1 MVARFS
7 TVVLDVD
14 STLSGVEGIDWL
26 AGRRGPVTAEFVR
39 QLTQR
44 AMNGELTL
52 EEAYAQRMELVA
64 PTLAEVHALADC
76 YRARVAPG
84 AQASIALLH
93 RSDVRVVAISG
104 GLREAIL
111 PLARD
116 IGIEDDDVHAV
127 GVRFTEGGDYLGYD
141 RSSPLTTQLGKA
153 ALLNGLA
160 LSRPILAVGDG
171 STDLAMKTGGAA
183 DTFAA
188 FVGYVRREQVV
199 ASADGVL
206 ASFAELAPF
215 VMSAPS

>member
-7 TVVLDVD
+7 TVVLDAD

-26 AGRRGPVTAEFVR
+26 AERRGAVTAEFVR

-44 AMNGELTL
+44 AMTGDVTL
-52 EEAYAQRMELVA
+52 EDAYAQRMELVA
-64 PTLAEVHALADC
+64 PTLAEVHALAEC
-76 YRARVAPG
+76 YRAKVATG
-84 AQASIALLH
+84 ARASVTQLR
-93 RSDVRVVAISG
+93 RSDVRVVVISG

-111 PLARD
+111 PLTRD
-116 IGIEDDDVHAV
+116 LGIEDDDVHAV
-127 GVRFTEGGDYLGYD
+127 DVRFTEHGDYLGYD
-141 RSSPLTTQLGKA
+141 RSSPLTTQQGKA
-153 ALLNGLA
+153 VLLNGLA

-183 DTFAA
+183 DQFAA
-188 FVGYVRREQVV
+188 FVGFVRREPVI

-215 VMSAPS
+215 VMSEPS